1 MLPKRSLLLSASAL
15 VLPLAL
21 AGVAVG
27 QMEADPMAP
36 DPMETDAMGVDP
48 MAGDAMAV
56 DPMATDA
63 GMMDEMTDV
72 RIIRITIENLTAG
85 QTFSPA
91 FIVSQTPDA
100 TPLFALGEAAS
111 EPLWNVAE
119 GGNIGPFS
127 AEAAGLIGA
136 EYGNA
141 EIAVH
146 TPPGG
151 VRTLYVVVDEA
162 HPRLSG
168 VWMLGMTNDGFSGF
182 ADVHAYHLTEP
193 MTLILE
199 AYDAGTEI
207 NNERAGFLGALG
219 EGNMRDPENG
229 VVTIH
234 TGIRGDADAPIAWN
248 FDPHMVARV
257 TFTPIDTADMADDM
271 MGDGMH

>member
-1 MLPKRSLLLSASAL
+1 MLPKRSLILSAAAL
-15 VLPLAL
+15 VLPLTL
-21 AGVAVG
+21 AGAAVG

-36 DPMETDAMGVDP
+36 DPMAGDAMGVDP
-48 MAGDAMAV
+48 MAGDAMAA

-63 GMMDEMTDV
+63 GMMGGATDV
-72 RIIRITIENLTAG
+72 RIIRVTIENLTAG
-85 QTFSPA
+85 QNFSPA

-100 TPLFALGEAAS
+100 APLFALGEAAS

-127 AEAAGLIGA
+127 AQAAGLIGT

-146 TPPGG
+146 TPPGA
-151 VRTLYVVVDEA
+151 VRTIYVTVDEA

-182 ADVHAYHLTEP
+182 TDVHAYHLTEP
-193 MTLILE
+193 LTMTLE
-199 AYDAGTEI
+199 GYDAGTEV

-234 TGIRGDADAPIAWN
+234 PGIRGDADAPIAWN

-257 TFTPIDTADMADDM
+257 TFTPVDIADMAGDAMRDM
-271 MGDGMH
+271 H